1 MQQQSLVSLRLVC
14 DGSRAEA
21 GSSLER
27 NKTLRSACLQDG
39 KHEASYEGRNA
50 HRVDYK
56 QEDAARDKFMIR
68 IDLMWRDI
76 CKATACV
83 DVPSIPVA
91 ISAAP
96 SKHYATAQSFGYT
109 NNAPLRLSDEAAV
122 PRLGP
127 FPHSAYGRLLCGH
140 RVNAKVSDC
149 DICKLLDTWSFVR

>member
-14 DGSRAEA
+14 DGIRAEA

-39 KHEASYEGRNA
+39 KHEASYEERNA

-56 QEDAARDKFMIR
+56 QEDAARDKFMTR
-68 IDLMWRDI
+68 IDLMWKDI

-83 DVPSIPVA
+83 DVPSIPVT
-91 ISAAP
+91 ISAAA
-96 SKHYATAQSFGYT
+96 SEHYATAQSFGYT
-109 NNAPLRLSDEAAV
+109 IDAALRLSDEAAV

-127 FPHSAYGRLLCGH
+127 VPHSAYGRLLCGH
-140 RVNAKVSDC
+140 RVNAKVPDC
-149 DICKLLDTWSFVR
+149 DICKLLDTWSFAR